1 MSKPVRAD
9 LTFPVRFENAVSE
22 FIPRTRKGQ
31 LSATI
36 SLSNREVV

>member
-9 LTFPVRFENAVSE
+9 LAFPLRFENAVSE

-31 LSATI
+31 PSPII